1 MAGLQHQSHGSGQ
14 LSGFWRSPAGLALA
28 AFLAIVAVFLIY
40 EHRVHLFAG
49 GYGNVFLFVA
59 AVAAHGLMHRRH
71 GATAATA
78 DPASPQTPGKRM
90 CGDDRTRAIPAHIH
104 DIRRMPG
111 GAAAWPPQFPPPPT
125 PSP

>member
-40 EHRVHLFAG
+40 EHRVHLFTG

-71 GATAATA
+71 G
-78 DPASPQTPGKRM
+78 SHGGHRRPGK
-90 CGDDRTRAIPAHIH
+90 
-104 DIRRMPG
+104 
-111 GAAAWPPQFPPPPT
+111 PPNT
-125 PSP
+125 GEEDVWR